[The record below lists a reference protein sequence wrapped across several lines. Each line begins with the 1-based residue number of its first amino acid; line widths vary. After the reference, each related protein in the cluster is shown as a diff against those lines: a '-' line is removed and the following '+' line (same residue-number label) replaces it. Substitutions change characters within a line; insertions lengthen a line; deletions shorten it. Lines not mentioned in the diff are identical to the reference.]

1 MNMRDYISAKYLY
14 FILGRLRHLLF
25 IINEYNNGLSL
36 DPITEY
42 SIYHHRYLRY
52 IIVQLIS
59 GFGY

>member
-25 IINEYNNGLSL
+25 ITNEYNNGLSL
-36 DPITEY
+36 DPIKEY

-52 IIVQLIS
+52 IIV
-59 GFGY
+59 